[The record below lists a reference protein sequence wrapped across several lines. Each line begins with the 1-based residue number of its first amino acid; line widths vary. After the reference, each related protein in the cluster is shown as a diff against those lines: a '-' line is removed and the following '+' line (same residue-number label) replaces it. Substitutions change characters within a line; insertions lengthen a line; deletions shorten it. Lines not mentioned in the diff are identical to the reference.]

1 MIGVLILT
9 SIVFGG
15 CSDKDSERE
24 SASVTDSVVYTE
36 PVTEENVLP
45 DGIYMAEFDTDSSMF
60 RVNEAHANLFNKIL
74 FINTVSICHFSF
86 DIVSSITSSKFSI
99 S

>member
-1 MIGVLILT
+1 MKKKHILMIGVLILT

-36 PVTEENVLP
+36 PITEENVLP

-60 RVNEAHANLFNKIL
+60 RVNEAHDGKGTL
-74 FINTVSICHFSF
+74 V
-86 DIVSSITSSKFSI
+86 V
-99 S
+99 

>member
-1 MIGVLILT
+1 MKKKHILMIGVLILT

-45 DGIYMAEFDTDSSMF
+45 DL
-60 RVNEAHANLFNKIL
+60 N
-74 FINTVSICHFSF
+74 
-86 DIVSSITSSKFSI
+86 
-99 S
+99 